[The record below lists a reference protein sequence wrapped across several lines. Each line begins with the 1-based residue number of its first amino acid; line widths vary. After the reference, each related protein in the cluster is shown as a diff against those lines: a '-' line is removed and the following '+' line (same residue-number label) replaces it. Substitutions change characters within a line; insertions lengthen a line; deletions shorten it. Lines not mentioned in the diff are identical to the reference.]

1 VKARVHNNY
10 VFQVQKASM
19 ACLATLGM
27 LPPHPRAVSRI
38 ARRRVTRCILD
49 RDDELSKRA
58 SRRQYSCTEDALYAS
73 KRRVDRLMAR
83 FRVQHRQLMR
93 SIQELERERVE
104 IEAREADG
112 ADTAHCE
119 VSDDEHELKTKTVLA
134 YDEEL
139 MIDM

>member
-1 VKARVHNNY
+1 
-10 VFQVQKASM
+10 
-19 ACLATLGM
+19 
-27 LPPHPRAVSRI
+27 
-38 ARRRVTRCILD
+38 
-49 RDDELSKRA
+49 
-58 SRRQYSCTEDALYAS
+58 
-73 KRRVDRLMAR
+73 MAR

>member
-1 VKARVHNNY
+1 
-10 VFQVQKASM
+10 
-19 ACLATLGM
+19 
-27 LPPHPRAVSRI
+27 LPPT
-38 ARRRVTRCILD
+38 RRPH
-49 RDDELSKRA
+49 
-58 SRRQYSCTEDALYAS
+58 SCTEDALYAS

-112 ADTAHCE
+112 ADIAHCD
-119 VSDDEHELKTKTVLA
+119 VSDDAHAIKTKTVLA